1 MVKDLSSIRLGNGE
15 EREKQI
21 VAGDLAKNADVM
33 ALLGYHSIE
42 NKRVWAKYF
51 SDFMDTPNGKDL
63 LPQDTTTKS
72 ELCL

>member
-1 MVKDLSSIRLGNGE
+1 MVKDQSSIRLDSSE

-21 VAGDLAKNADVM
+21 VAGELAKNVDVM
-33 ALLGYHSIE
+33 ALLGYNSIE

-51 SDFMDTPNGKDL
+51 SDFIDAPNGKDL

-72 ELCL
+72 GLCI

>member
-1 MVKDLSSIRLGNGE
+1 MVKDQSSSE

-33 ALLGYHSIE
+33 VLLGYHSIE

-63 LPQDTTTKS
+63 LHQDTMKKS
-72 ELCL
+72 GLCI